1 MPQPKKGDKGL
12 NTTGKNQYT
21 IKKERAAELANIPKT
36 TTLTMNETLLN
47 ATNRTIDIYNKI
59 AESFKDE
66 DIVKM
71 NQTEKINALQ
81 KLSYLFATTRKLR
94 PTNLKLTQINTNNK
108 TASEL
113 ESHLLEINRN
123 EEQENEL

>member
-1 MPQPKKGDKGL
+1 MPFTKGNKLNPKR
-12 NTTGKNQYT
+12 NRH
-21 IKKERAAELANIPKT
+21 IVAKEKVAELATIPKT

-71 NQTEKINALQ
+71 SSPEKIAALQ

-94 PTNLKLTQINTNNK
+94 PTKLNLTQINTDNK
-108 TASEL
+108 TVSEL
-113 ESHLLEINRN
+113 ESHLLELNKN
-123 EEQENEL
+123 EEENEL